1 MSFFKGADRR
11 KARSLGKLTAHASTR
26 HYDRHPHRW
35 LYLAAIAVMSL
46 VLVFSAT
53 QLILYAMDYASSQRV
68 SDDLRDI
75 YYASETS
82 EPTAAPAAAQAT
94 AQTTAENR
102 ITAAPAAQP
111 TDRPKAATVL
121 PKVPYPLN
129 PYGVVSERFSQ
140 LRRQNIDIVGWLTV
154 PGLIDQAVVQ
164 RDNEYYLRRDYLGR
178 HNNNGALFLD
188 ETCNTSTRPYTLM
201 IYGHNMQSGA
211 MFGSLRNYEHI
222 SFFRDNPFITFDT
235 AWEQGR
241 YVVFAVGTV
250 STGKLDKNYVDF
262 GKLMSS
268 TVSWRDEAIGQLVRA
283 SVFTNV
289 IDVRADD
296 QLLLLITCVDDDEE
310 RRVLCARRIRD
321 GESEEALRRQLSMM
335 WTK

>member
-1 MSFFKGADRR
+1 MSFFKDDGRR
-11 KARSLGKLTAHASTR
+11 KGRPIGKLPEHASTR
-26 HYDRHPHRW
+26 HYDRRSHRW

-46 VLVFSAT
+46 VLVASAT
-53 QLILYAMDYASSQRV
+53 QLILYAMDYAFSRRV

-75 YYASETS
+75 YYASETD
-82 EPTAAPAAAQAT
+82 EPAAAPAAEQAA
-94 AQTTAENR
+94 AQTTAEDR
-102 ITAAPAAQP
+102 TGASPTAQP
-111 TDRPKAATVL
+111 TDRPKAVSVL

-129 PYGVVSERFSQ
+129 PYGVVSDRFSQ

-178 HNNNGALFLD
+178 HNSNGALFLD
-188 ETCNTSTRPYTLM
+188 ESCDTSTRPYTLTV
-201 IYGHNMQSGA
+201 YGHNMQSGA

-222 SFFRDNPFITFDT
+222 GFFRDNPFIVFDT

-250 STGKLDKNYVDF
+250 STNPLDKNYVNL

-268 TVSWRDEAIGQLVRA
+268 TVSWRDEAIGQLVHA

-321 GESEEALRRQLSMM
+321 GESEEALRRQLTMM